1 MMGRVQVC
9 IKVFFSFLFF
19 GLYLSSVYSL
29 NLNTGSFVC
38 NGFIPEKYTCDGLNY
53 SPSLNWGDVPDG
65 TKSFLIICNDP
76 DAPSGNWT
84 HWTIFNIPNVIRVL
98 DEAFN
103 SFMPMSEG
111 INDFMNIGYDGPCP
125 PRDGGVH
132 RYFFK
137 IYALDTQLS
146 LTSGATELD
155 IINAIDGH
163 VLDEAEIM
171 GKYERRRYD

>member
-1 MMGRVQVC
+1 
-9 IKVFFSFLFF
+9 
-19 GLYLSSVYSL
+19 
-29 NLNTGSFVC
+29 
-38 NGFIPEKYTCDGLNY
+38 
-53 SPSLNWGDVPDG
+53 
-65 TKSFLIICNDP
+65 
-76 DAPSGNWT
+76 
-84 HWTIFNIPNVIRVL
+84 
-98 DEAFN
+98 
-103 SFMPMSEG
+103 
-111 INDFMNIGYDGPCP
+111 MNIGYDGPCP